1 MSKAKE
7 LQNSH
12 KNIFG
17 FLSVLELKVK
27 NSKSLNFKVIFL
39 CEKSTESFS
48 IFFLALEYKKEYQL
62 LSFFYID
69 NFNSLYSCIP
79 KRGPNFQPL
88 ILKQP
93 KGQNYF

>member
-48 IFFLALEYKKEYQL
+48 IFFWL
-62 LSFFYID
+62 
-69 NFNSLYSCIP
+69 
-79 KRGPNFQPL
+79 
-88 ILKQP
+88 
-93 KGQNYF
+93 